1 MLALARAAS
10 RRARNLTPSSSRA
23 DDADDADDAPG
34 DADDG
39 TRSSDSALETNAIV
53 SPAVARAMESTR
65 LASIDPERAVMSS
78 STPIADAEDA
88 EETLEAKGLVRT
100 GSALRA
106 VSAGEVKRLN
116 RMLSTDLREMM
127 AAEVR
132 GSRGSTLMR
141 LTVRCPVVMMVI
153 SFSIWAGL
161 GALALVAHP
170 PKVETSLEGF
180 QIRDHPTSTLLDG
193 IDRGEKESKALWDAA
208 FESASSSG
216 GVVSVAVGTT
226 EATPRAATSSAR
238 TSSDESVRRRRLVA
252 QTSRPYRISDMQLVY
267 TSDVEGEN
275 VLRPE
280 VILWARDLEARLTS
294 LPGYA
299 EDMCLQVPGNLGPD
313 GCSPINSIV
322 PYFFGE
328 SASGVYMRTMLDAS
342 RILSSRGLYQYLDK
356 EFVPERA
363 YSKSFRTNI
372 AIGERKKEWKAWMRN
387 VLMPFLEQNT
397 ANATLQVR
405 ALYGGTDLYDY
416 QSNKYMMHDVRLIAA
431 GMSTVVMYLYLHT
444 GSVFISLAGIL
455 EIIISFPAAYAFY
468 AFVLKLETIS
478 VLQFLAVFIILGI
491 GVDDVFVFYDAF
503 EDASRAVGVRGDT
516 LLSRLNYAFDHAG
529 RAMLVT
535 SMTSGAA
542 FAANLASAIP
552 AVQVFGVFIAVM
564 VLINYFLVITWF
576 PACVAAHEKYWRA
589 RRDFTCCG
597 MGKPNVDDL
606 KPSELERRAEER
618 VESWFAYFKRVFIYR
633 RTFAEEKEARRA
645 QGFKTR
651 RVKFSWRS
659 YGVFLNIFK
668 YVLVVVVLGVIAVT
682 GYFSLQTKTSGE
694 PPQLFPK
701 DSNLQR
707 FVDWTESQFDTVK
720 FSCFTTSECETEST
734 YVLISNGIPV
744 LPPPPP
750 PPPSPPPRV
759 QDGSITTTQIDELVD
774 VVFVQYDADSNG
786 WP

>member
-1 MLALARAAS
+1 M
-10 RRARNLTPSSSRA
+10 
-23 DDADDADDAPG
+23 
-34 DADDG
+34 
-39 TRSSDSALETNAIV
+39 
-53 SPAVARAMESTR
+53 
-65 LASIDPERAVMSS
+65 
-78 STPIADAEDA
+78 
-88 EETLEAKGLVRT
+88 
-100 GSALRA
+100 
-106 VSAGEVKRLN
+106 
-116 RMLSTDLREMM
+116 
-127 AAEVR
+127 
-132 GSRGSTLMR
+132 
-141 LTVRCPVVMMVI
+141 
-153 SFSIWAGL
+153 
-161 GALALVAHP
+161 
-170 PKVETSLEGF
+170 
-180 QIRDHPTSTLLDG
+180 
-193 IDRGEKESKALWDAA
+193 
-208 FESASSSG
+208 
-216 GVVSVAVGTT
+216 
-226 EATPRAATSSAR
+226 
-238 TSSDESVRRRRLVA
+238 RRRRLVA

-280 VILWARDLEARLTS
+280 VILWARDLEARS
-294 LPGYA
+294 VASGYA

-322 PYFFGE
+322 LTFRE

-405 ALYGGTDLYDY
+405 ALYGGNDLYDY
-416 QSNKYMMHDVRLIAA
+416 QSNKYMMHDVEAHRRRHEHRRDVPVPAHGVRLHLS
-431 GMSTVVMYLYLHT
+431 GGNTRNHHFLS
-444 GSVFISLAGIL
+444 
-455 EIIISFPAAYAFY
+455 AAYAFY

-491 GVDDVFVFYDAF
+491 GVDDVFVFTTPLKTRP
-503 EDASRAVGVRGDT
+503 EPVGVRGDT

-552 AVQVFGVFIAVM
+552 RVQVFGVFIAVM

-589 RRDFTCCG
+589 RRDFTYCG

-633 RTFAEEKEARRA
+633 RTFAEERSAPSA
-645 QGFKTR
+645 GIQNR

-659 YGVFLNIFK
+659 YGVFLNILK
-668 YVLVVVVLGVIAVT
+668 YVLVVVVLGVIAIT
-682 GYFSLQTKTSGE
+682 GYSLQTKHPVS
-694 PPQLFPK
+694 
-701 DSNLQR
+701 R
-707 FVDWTESQFDTVK
+707 R
-720 FSCFTTSECETEST
+720 SCFRRIP
-734 YVLISNGIPV
+734 ISN
-744 LPPPPP
+744 
-750 PPPSPPPRV
+750 
-759 QDGSITTTQIDELVD
+759 
-774 VVFVQYDADSNG
+774 DSSTGPNLSLIR
-786 WP
+786 